1 MNKQERRNA
10 KRRNRA
16 RSLERYKT
24 GRTQQEEKQT
34 RYRILWE
41 CPINTARREEHNRPQ
56 VYDIDTPAIL
66 FPETMI
72 EATIACGAC
81 HRACCLVIADN
92 EIIKTRRQRLK
103 MAKRLCRERVKR
115 TAKAKAR
122 RKT

>member
-1 MNKQERRNA
+1 MNKQERKNA

-24 GRTQQEEKQT
+24 MRTQEEEKQT
-34 RYRILWE
+34 RYSILWE

-103 MAKRLCRERVKR
+103 IAKRLCRERVKR

>member
-1 MNKQERRNA
+1 M
-10 KRRNRA
+10 
-16 RSLERYKT
+16 
-24 GRTQQEEKQT
+24 RTQQEEKQT
-34 RYRILWE
+34 RYSILWE

>member
-1 MNKQERRNA
+1 M
-10 KRRNRA
+10 
-16 RSLERYKT
+16 
-24 GRTQQEEKQT
+24 RTQQEEKQKGHC
-34 RYRILWE
+34 ILWE
-41 CPINTARREEHNRPQ
+41 CPINTARREEHNRPK

-81 HRACCLVIADN
+81 HHACCLVIVDN

-103 MAKRLCRERVKR
+103 IAKRLCRERVKR